1 MKLHI
6 RTFGLFV
13 ALLSTGLSGQAQT
26 VLGLVTGEGG
36 QPLPSASVL
45 LDGGTKGVFTDM
57 DGRYMIEIGTGEH
70 TVEINFIGYL
80 SQQRSFNLKSNENIA
95 WNVQLEE
102 DAVLIGDVVVVGYGV
117 QRKKE
122 VTGSIAQVDAKQITA
137 VQTPSFEAALQ
148 GQAAGV
154 QVSQSSGI
162 AGAPSLI
169 RVRGVASVSAAGD
182 PLYVV
187 DGIPITQEYFLR
199 GNSGAMNNNPLAAIN
214 PNDIES
220 VEILKDAAATG
231 IYGSRGANGVILIT
245 TKRGRKG
252 TQFDFST
259 RVGLGQAATL
269 PNMVD
274 TETYLR
280 LRQEAWENDGGTG
293 YVWLPNLTT
302 AASGPETRKEAF
314 LNAMNTNTD
323 WVDETIGT
331 GLKHAYSF
339 GVRKGGEKF
348 NFYGG
353 LSYDDNESYLR
364 GNSYERVSGRIN
376 MDFAPVDWMTVLL
389 STSLSQGRNNRIDAA
404 WSGGLGDAMSNALPY
419 YPVRY
424 DEDVISN
431 GGDTLH
437 REGDYFLWFDEW
449 GGTKNPTAVR
459 ELKKWRTT
467 EDRSISNA
475 QVIISPVEDLHIKL
489 SGGFDYLHLREDI
502 FNPGA
507 LSISTELGSANRY
520 ANYVLNWNGAAT
532 VDYFHD
538 IDDTQSLSLML
549 GTEFQRTDN
558 YGYGLFYGQVDGPV
572 FEVDSLREDATNVN
586 RTVNLPSQ
594 HSFLSYFQRL
604 NYSILDRYFFQLT
617 ARVDG
622 SSRFGRE
629 SRYGFFPSASAGWVV
644 SDENWFASENISFL
658 KLRSSWG
665 RTGNAAL
672 PDYARFGTY
681 SPANNGI
688 TYAGDS
694 ILFPMQPANPSLRWE
709 TSTTLD
715 ASVEM
720 GLWQD
725 RVVFTL
731 AAYRK
736 MSDDVLMN
744 VSTPAST
751 GFTNYWDN
759 VATILNRGV
768 EFTIKSTNVDRED
781 FSWVTNLNI
790 ARNYNELVDIGSYT
804 PDAVSGGTNDSRVI
818 VGQPVGSFFLVEH
831 SHVDPE
837 TGLPV
842 YIDMEGQETFD
853 YNNNIRKYVGDGLPD
868 VIGGISN
875 EFRYKNW
882 DLNFLASFSL
892 GAKIFDSSA
901 KRQLGVVSGWNM
913 RDEKLD
919 RWRQPGDDA
928 LFPRLTLDE
937 TNYGLPSGFPW
948 WNTSLF
954 VYDASYL
961 RLRNLTIG
969 YNLPE
974 FSAGKMNFNAFRV
987 ALNATNLFTL
997 TNFPGLDP
1005 EVVRDFEN
1013 AQDRNMSP
1021 NVTYLT
1027 PPQERAFTLSIT
1039 TNF

>member
-1 MKLHI
+1 MMRRILLL
-6 RTFGLFV
+6 GL
-13 ALLSTGLSGQAQT
+13 LGLSLQSMWSQT
-26 VLGLVTGEGG
+26 VTGVVTGASGE
-36 QPLPSASVL
+36 PLPSASIL
-45 LDGGTKGVFTDM
+45 MDGGAKGAFTDM
-57 DGRYMIEIGTGEH
+57 DGKYSLQITAGEH
-70 TVEINFIGYL
+70 ELAASFIGYITEKRTVNL
-80 SQQRSFNLKSNENIA
+80 SAGETLT
-95 WNVQLEE
+95 WNVQLKE

-252 TQFDFST
+252 TSFDFST
-259 RVGLGQAATL
+259 RLGVGQAATL

-274 TETYLR
+274 TDTYLR

-302 AASGPETRKEAF
+302 AADGPETRKEAF

-331 GLKHAYSF
+331 GMKHAYSF
-339 GVRKGGEKF
+339 GVKHGGEKY
-348 NFYGG
+348 NLYGG

-364 GNSYERVSGRIN
+364 GNSYERISGRMN
-376 MDFAPVDWMTVLL
+376 VDFEPVDWMTVLV

-424 DEDVISN
+424 EEDVISN

-437 REGDYFLWFDEW
+437 QAGDYFLWFDEW

-467 EDRSISNA
+467 ENRSISNA
-475 QVIISPVEDLHIKL
+475 QIIMSPLEDLHFKL
-489 SGGFDYLHLREDI
+489 SGGFDYLHLREDV

-532 VDYFHD
+532 VDYYKEL
-538 IDDTQSLSLML
+538 DDTQSLSFMV

-558 YGYGLFYGQVDGPV
+558 YGYSLFYGQVDGPV
-572 FEVDSLREDATNVN
+572 FEVDSLQEDATNVN

-594 HSFLSYFQRL
+594 HSFLSYFGRT
-604 NYSILDRYFFQLT
+604 NYTIKDRYFFQLT

-644 SDENWFASENISFL
+644 SDEDWFASERVSFL

-681 SPANNGI
+681 SAANNGI

-694 ILFPMQPANPSLRWE
+694 ILFPLQPANPTLRWE

-725 RVVFTL
+725 RVTFTL

-759 VATILNRGV
+759 VAKILNRGV
-768 EFTIKSTNVDRED
+768 EFTVKSRNIDKPD
-781 FSWVTNLNI
+781 FQWTTNLNI
-790 ARNYNELVDIGSYT
+790 SRNYNELVDIGNYT

-818 VGQPVGSFFLVEH
+818 VGKPVGSFYLVEH

-842 YIDMEGQETFD
+842 YIDLDGNETFD

-892 GAKIFDSSA
+892 GAQIFDSSA

-919 RWRQPGDDA
+919 RWRQPGDEA

-961 RLRNLTIG
+961 RLRNLTLG
-969 YNLPE
+969 YNLPA
-974 FSAGKMNFNAFRV
+974 FSAGKMNFDSFRI
-987 ALNATNLFTL
+987 ALNATNLFTI

>member
-1 MKLHI
+1 MRKILLL
-6 RTFGLFV
+6 G
-13 ALLSTGLSGQAQT
+13 LLSAGLQMAQAQT
-26 VLGLVTGEGG
+26 VVGTVTDATGA
-36 QPLPSASVL
+36 PLPSASVL
-45 LDGGTKGVFTDM
+45 LDDGVKGVFTGL
-57 DGRYMIEIGTGEH
+57 DGEFELNVGTGEH
-70 TVEINFIGYL
+70 SVSVNFIGYVK
-80 SQQRSFNLKSNENIA
+80 QTRKVNLKAGERLE
-95 WNVQLEE
+95 WNVVLEE
-102 DAVLIGDVVVVGYGV
+102 DAVLINDVVVVGYGV

-154 QVSQSSGI
+154 QVSQSSGV
-162 AGAPSLI
+162 AGAGSLV

-245 TKRGRKG
+245 TKRGKKG
-252 TQFDFST
+252 TSFDFST
-259 RVGLGQAATL
+259 RVGFGQPATL

-302 AASGPETRKEAF
+302 AADGPETRREAY
-314 LNAMNTNTD
+314 LDAMNTNTD
-323 WVDETIGT
+323 WVGETVGT
-331 GLKHAYSF
+331 GFKHAYSF
-339 GVRKGGEKF
+339 GVKKGGE
-348 NFYGG
+348 NYNLYGG

-364 GNSYERVSGRIN
+364 GNSYERISGRLN
-376 MDFAPVDWMTVLL
+376 MDFTPTDWMMVLV

-419 YPVRY
+419 YPVYY

-437 REGDYFLWFDEW
+437 RAGDYFLWFDEW

-467 EDRSISNA
+467 ENRSISNA
-475 QVIISPVEDLHIKL
+475 QVILSPMEDLHFKL
-489 SGGFDYLHLREDI
+489 SGGFDYLHLREDV

-507 LSISTELGSANRY
+507 LAISTEFGSANRY

-532 VDYFHD
+532 VDYYHD
-538 IDDTQSLSLML
+538 IDDTQSLSFML

-558 YGYGLFYGQVDGPV
+558 YGYSLFYGQVTGPV
-572 FEVDSLREDATNVN
+572 FEVDSLREDAVNVN

-594 HSFLSYFQRL
+594 HSFLSYFGRA
-604 NYSILDRYFFQLT
+604 NYTLLDRYFFQLT

-622 SSRFGRE
+622 SSRFGRDN
-629 SRYGFFPSASAGWVV
+629 RYGFFPSASAGWVI
-644 SDENWFASENISFL
+644 SDEDWFNSENVSFL
-658 KLRSSWG
+658 KFRTSWG

-681 SPANNGI
+681 SASNNGI

-694 ILFPMQPANPSLRWE
+694 ILFPLQPENPALRWE

-715 ASVEM
+715 ASLEV
-720 GLWQD
+720 GLWGD
-725 RVVFTL
+725 RVTTEWAV
-731 AAYRK
+731 YRK
-736 MSDDVLMN
+736 MSTDVLMN
-744 VSTPAST
+744 VQTPAST

-759 VATILNRGV
+759 VAQIMNRGI
-768 EFTIKSTNVDRED
+768 ELTIKSTNIDKED
-781 FSWVTNLNI
+781 FRWNTSLNV
-790 ARNYNELVDIGSYT
+790 ARNYNELVNIGNYT

-818 VGQPVGSFFLVEH
+818 VGKPVGSFYLVEF

-842 YIDMEGQETFD
+842 YIDLDGNETND

-882 DLNFLASFSL
+882 DMNFLASFSL

-919 RWRQPGDDA
+919 RWRQPGDEA
-928 LFPRLTLDE
+928 AFPRLTLDE

-969 YNLPE
+969 YNMPP
-974 FSAGKMNFNAFRV
+974 FKAGKMNFDSFRI
-987 ALNATNLFTL
+987 ALNATNLFTI